1 LQDGQLGIGGKDS
14 YLNVFPP
21 RYLTS
26 MRNKQPAKV
35 AAGARHSMILTK
47 SGNVF
52 VFGSNARGQLGLY
65 DETHRLP
72 ETAWPLVVPKLVD
85 VYCVDIYAFGYS
97 SIAVEMVGV
106 PLVWG
111 ANNVGQLTR
120 DTSTIYFPKP
130 VIGTESKRIVRA
142 AAGGSHSLF
151 LDSYGQVY
159 SQGSNLF
166 GQLGYETSD
175 AVTGQ
180 RMHPV
185 EGLGVVLV
193 IAAGYSHSA
202 AVNKHQQ
209 LFMWGRNMEG
219 QLGVGTVQSQTIPR
233 LVPLQRVVRVACGY
247 YHTLAVT
254 ADGKIYSW
262 GQNKAGQ
269 LGLKD
274 FKTRISPVEIR
285 LSSAAVWCDSYDS
298 TTISESFQNQVCV
311 NSKLTVGSV
320 VVNEAPLPLNVTV
333 VDVYAGDVHSA
344 AVTIDQNVF
353 LWGSNEQNQLAM
365 GAPSIV
371 GRFFYEPFLAVSL
384 YGKNLTSVALGE
396 RHTLMRVD
404 REKFYIDKMLP
415 LSGPVDGGTPAYF
428 IGKGYTTFNGQM
440 LAIFSRSCEPAVI
453 QGVAVCSSRT
463 LSFQVPVL
471 KVSNLRLLLRS
482 PSILINGS
490 DMFIGV
496 YNVSLFLK
504 GEPVPTRQPI
514 TFQYFGLPTV
524 ARAQPSRGPKE
535 GKSLTRI
542 FGSGFDTRV
551 ATDVRCRWELLEVV
565 GVKYDKFDINPYTGD
580 LMWVR
585 ADIIDN
591 STIQCEGSPAQAT
604 NSKAIIRVTI
614 NGADYS
620 STFAP
625 YVFYNEPK
633 LSSVSVPQPFLPVNP
648 ATKVQYVIGGTGATA
663 GLYSIPYD
671 RDSLVDVNGVGL
683 GDAVVGESKLLI
695 AGAPAIVVQFTP
707 LFMRCFVKARPEL
720 AANFSANSTIL
731 LVNVS
736 VSLNGQDFSKS
747 QLSLAY
753 VTMPSLATMKPS
765 GGPSLVPTMIQ
776 VTGSGFLQ
784 IPNFYPLCLF
794 TPRNSTAL
802 IAQAINQSVLVPV
815 NSSIYI
821 QDDKSLYCQVPNLAI
836 VPGTESVLWDVTVTM
851 NCQHYFS
858 GGLVYNLFRQPYI
871 AAVVPSG
878 SPIGINS
885 TVLMHGR
892 GFSVHVESLKMRFG
906 SVLKGQ
912 YEISLNSFF
921 YSSLKVKKFDYA
933 ITSVCILLSDVLMRC
948 PLPRNVSSAIFA
960 LQITLNDVDYNPET
974 DIQFQFYEQAKVF
987 SFVPGGGPKQGGTMI
1002 SIRGTGL
1009 SNFGEKSLCRFGSE
1023 QIFDSQRNQFI
1034 SAPEIITPL
1043 MINDDTSALCV
1054 SPARPGVDGIAVVKF
1069 SLTLNNLDYE
1079 GSSSL
1084 DFSYYEHPKIVS
1096 MTPGG
1101 GHTLGNNSI
1110 VILGSGFL
1118 RYKEKVRCRFGT
1130 VEVVGVSQ
1138 RDDIMNCVTPPHEVA
1153 TVSIEVT
1160 LNGIDYSVGS
1170 KTFFSFY
1177 TRPVLTSIFPR
1188 GGRFMHTV
1196 SDQSTSVVVS
1206 GKYLDGYSE
1215 NVRMRWS
1222 WDGGRK
1228 FIMSSVQVLSST
1240 EALVIAPPSM
1250 RYQTVLDTFDVDLEI
1265 TLNGFE
1271 FSFNSKISF
1280 RFFSEPNFNDFY
1292 PRGGPRQGGTIVTY
1306 IGKGFERFN
1315 DGSVL
1320 AKFGTKVVKC
1330 EEKRGTILIEE
1341 TFDADADI
1349 NAVPLEFYGSG
1360 WRAANPNS
1368 TAAPPTIIDGQAE
1381 YIKTYVASKSSWPFQ
1396 DIGLKATKD
1405 KCGSVERKALV
1416 FDGPSMRPIEGRWII
1431 SKPIDL
1437 SRGGVL
1443 RFFMRAGTNDPSDA
1457 CHPPRPPENAL
1468 ALYTIAEDEKNPL
1481 MRPPSYFELPSW
1493 KVIEVYNI
1501 TKYSSKT
1508 FQSTS
1513 SSFDRDDA
1521 LIVCPKNTI
1530 CVNLRARL
1538 MFKQKVHAQGPFNNW
1553 ALDNL
1558 EVSSRG
1564 GISDEETMFCET
1576 PVVAELGPLPLA
1588 VSVNGQ
1594 QYSPVKSVG
1603 PPSEFQYYDHPI
1615 LRRLE
1620 PGGGPTAGRTTI
1632 TISGSGFKT
1641 FANPVVFDEKGIR
1654 KYGPLCKFG
1663 PSRVPAEIRDDST
1676 VICYSTASLFEE
1688 IVNVEVSLNGIDF
1701 TTSDPPVKFSYFK
1714 HPTVLSI
1721 TPTSGPFEGGS
1732 SVIISGSGFRKV
1744 DMIPIA
1750 WFLSIDDP
1758 AVRYE
1763 TDCRVF
1769 NDTSIICS
1777 KMPKMS
1783 AMESDEFLSVFEFY
1797 VELSL
1802 NRIDVSFSNFLNRKS
1817 LTNVDTLSLPV
1828 IYRAFRESKI
1838 TSILSIVPD
1847 DVKVN
1852 AWFENGFPMPVT
1864 VLGTGFQGHQSVSC
1878 AFLSEKLQKY
1888 GPVFTPFLFR
1898 SSKEVLCQ
1906 PLPLPMQE
1914 YLGLTKAKLFLSFN
1928 SVDVYVNSGGE
1939 QNTLYYQTPETET
1952 SKTIKGTIIG
1962 GALSFVLFV
1971 LFVVYRRYVKSHAKF
1986 VLDVGGEWQKPVLKK
2001 ALQKQRESCPRRA
2014 GNLYPI
2020 YATNAEELGHFGVG
2034 IGLYYLFLR
2043 FMIFVFLII
2052 AVVHSIS
2059 MIINVSG
2066 NGFGEQRTDVDRFG
2080 RASIGNHK
2088 EVPSVSLF
2096 GRTLEGQNVPLVL
2109 SVVDVTAM
2117 LVFIVSWV
2125 RLRSQ
2130 QLQTVEDIDAGV
2142 MTIADY
2148 TVYVEDLPPD
2158 CFNPEEFKQ
2167 FFSQFGQVADV
2178 QVGLNN
2184 GNLIT
2189 LINKRSVFNIELEL
2203 AQAELKQTK
2212 LSTQESVVKKIA
2224 AKMRVVDKNISQ
2236 IRNAAIFKSIVA
2248 YVTFNEQSAQDK
2260 CIKKFQT
2267 GFFGRL
2273 LADSKMKFRSKHNL
2287 TVSQAVEPSN
2297 IKWEN
2302 LEVRGHAAR
2311 ARVVLTS
2318 ILTVTMLLVSLAIL
2332 IVLKGLNESLKQS
2345 GGAAVCLEAPDVESP
2360 DAQQITRWYK
2370 YTSSNAKY
2378 QMILACYCSK
2388 RRSTAGAF
2396 CNDYDI
2402 NQRNLL
2408 ILNLVSILGVI
2419 VINAVLSKALVAFAL
2434 FERHHSVTGEEKAIA
2449 QKVFLSQF
2457 MNTAIINTLLNT
2469 DLVYFFPSLQPGK
2482 DANLL
2487 TGIHKDFTP
2496 EWYVSV
2502 GQALAGVVLPACITP
2517 NIMLMMQYPI
2527 AVVKRYFL
2535 AGCVLFLLQR
2545 RGSCCEPLYRQQ
2557 KTQRQLDE
2565 LFMGPK

>member
-1 LQDGQLGIGGKDS
+1 MQAGQLGIGGKDS

-21 RYLTS
+21 RYVTS
-26 MRNKQPAKV
+26 MRNKQPFRV
-35 AAGARHSMILTK
+35 AAGAKHSMILTK
-47 SGNVF
+47 AGYLF
-52 VFGSNARGQLGLY
+52 VFGSNSRGQLGLY
-65 DETHRLP
+65 DELHKLP
-72 ETAWPLVVPKLVD
+72 ETAWPLVVPKLID
-85 VYCVDIYAFGYS
+85 VYCVDVSAFGYS
-97 SIAVEMVGV
+97 SIALEIVGV

-111 ANNVGQLTR
+111 ANDGGQLTR
-120 DTSTIYFPKP
+120 DTSSIFFPKP

-142 AAGGSHSLF
+142 VAGGSHSLF

-175 AVTGQ
+175 TATGQ
-180 RMHPV
+180 QMHPV
-185 EGLGVVLV
+185 DGLGVVLV
-193 IAAGYSHSA
+193 IAAGQSHSA
-202 AVNKHQQ
+202 AINNNQQ
-209 LFMWGRNMEG
+209 LFMWGRNLEG
-219 QLGVGTVQSQTIPR
+219 QLGVGTTQSQAKPR
-233 LVPLQRVVRVACGY
+233 LVPLQRVIRVACGY
-247 YHTLAVT
+247 LHTLAVT
-254 ADGKIYSW
+254 ADGKIFSW

-285 LSSAAVWCDSYDS
+285 LSSTAIWCDSYDS

-311 NSKLTVGSV
+311 NSKLSVGGNIV
-320 VVNEAPLPLNVTV
+320 TEPPLPLNVTV
-333 VDVYAGDVHSA
+333 ADVYAGDVHSA
-344 AVTIDQNVF
+344 AITIDRNVF

-365 GAPSIV
+365 GPPSIV

-384 YGKNLTSVALGE
+384 YGKNLSSLALGE
-396 RHTLMRVD
+396 RHSLLRVE
-404 REKFYIDKMLP
+404 RESFYIDKMLP

-440 LAIFSRSCEPAVI
+440 IATFSRTCNPTVI
-453 QGVAVCSSRT
+453 QGVTVCSSGK

-471 KVSNLRLLLRS
+471 KVSNLRLVLRS

-490 DMFIGV
+490 DLFIGV

-504 GEPVPTRQPI
+504 GDPVPTRQPI

-524 ARAQPSRGPKE
+524 SKAQPSRGPKE

-542 FGSGFDTRV
+542 YGSGFDTRV

-565 GVKYDKFDINPYTGD
+565 GVKYDKPDINPYTGD

-585 ADIIDN
+585 ADIVDN
-591 STIQCEGSPAQAT
+591 STIQCEGSPAQVS
-604 NSKAIIRVTI
+604 NSRAIIRVTI

-633 LSSVSVPQPFLPVNP
+633 LSSVSVPQPLLPVNP
-648 ATKVQYVIGGTGATA
+648 ATRAQYVIGRFGVSA
-663 GLYSIPYD
+663 GFYSIPYD
-671 RDSLVDVNGVGL
+671 RDSLVDVNGAGL

-695 AGAPAIVVQFTP
+695 AGVEAIVIQFTP
-707 LFMRCFVKARPEL
+707 LYMRCFVKARPEL
-720 AANFSANSTIL
+720 AANFSGNTSII

-753 VTMPSLATMKPS
+753 VTMPTITAVKPS
-765 GGPSLVPTMIQ
+765 GGPSTVPTLVQI
-776 VTGSGFLQ
+776 SGRDFLK
-784 IPNFYPLCLF
+784 IPSFYPLCLF
-794 TPRNSTAL
+794 TPRNSSAE
-802 IAQAINQSVLVPV
+802 ISQAINQTLLVPV
-815 NSSIYI
+815 NTSLYI
-821 QDDKSLYCQVPNLAI
+821 ENDNTLYCQIPNLAVVLGI
-836 VPGTESVLWDVTVTM
+836 KSVLWDLTVTM

-858 GGLVYNLFRQPYI
+858 GGLVYNLYSQPEI
-871 AAVVPSG
+871 AAAVPSG

-885 TVLMHGR
+885 TVLLHGR
-892 GFSVHVESLKMRFG
+892 GFAIHVESLKMRFG
-906 SVLKGQ
+906 SVLKSQ
-912 YEISLNSFF
+912 FDISL
-921 YSSLKVKKFDYA
+921 SSQVYPFLKVSRFQYA
-933 ITSVCILLSDVLMRC
+933 ITSVCFLLSDVLIRC
-948 PLPRNVSSAIFA
+948 PLPGNVSTSILA
-960 LQITLNDVDYNPET
+960 LQVTLNDVDYNPST
-974 DIQFQFYEQAKVF
+974 DIQFSFYEQAKVF
-987 SFVPGGGPKQGGTMI
+987 SFMPGGGPKQGGTMI
-1002 SIRGTGL
+1002 AIKGTGL

-1023 QIFDSQRNQFI
+1023 QIFDAQRNQFI

-1054 SPARPGVDGIAVVKF
+1054 SPSRPSVDGTAVVKF

-1079 GSSSL
+1079 GSSTL
-1084 DFSYYEHPKIVS
+1084 DFSYYEHPKIAS

-1101 GHTLGNNSI
+1101 GHTLGNNSV

-1130 VEVVGVSQ
+1130 VEVVGVSE
-1138 RDDIMNCVTPPHEVA
+1138 RDGIMNCITPPHEVA

-1177 TRPVLTSIFPR
+1177 TRPILTSIFPR
-1188 GGRFMHTV
+1188 GGRFMHTI
-1196 SDQSTSVVVS
+1196 SDEPTSVAVM
-1206 GKYLDGYSE
+1206 GRYLDGYSE
-1215 NVRMRWS
+1215 NVVMRWS
-1222 WDGGRK
+1222 WDEGRK
-1228 FIMSSVQVLSST
+1228 FVTSTVQVLSPT
-1240 EALVIAPPSM
+1240 HAIVIAPPSM
-1250 RYQTVLDTFDVDLEI
+1250 RYQTVLNTFDVDLEI

-1280 RFFSEPNFNDFY
+1280 RFFTEPNFNDFY

-1320 AKFGTKVVKC
+1320 AKFGSQVVKC

-1360 WRAANPNS
+1360 WKAANPNS
-1368 TAAPPTIIDGQAE
+1368 TASPPTILDGQVE
-1381 YIKTYVASKSSWPFQ
+1381 YIRTYVASKQSWPFQ

-1405 KCGSVERKALV
+1405 KCNSVERKALV
-1416 FDGPSMRPIEGRWII
+1416 FDGPSLRPIEGRWII

-1443 RFFMRAGTNDPSDA
+1443 RFFMRAGTKDVGDQ

-1468 ALYTIAEDEKNPL
+1468 ALYTIAEDEKRPL
-1481 MRPPSYFELPSW
+1481 TRPPSYFELPSW

-1501 TKYSSKT
+1501 SKYSSKE
-1508 FQSTS
+1508 FKSAS

-1521 LIVCPKNTI
+1521 LIVCPKNEI

-1576 PVVAELGPLPLA
+1576 PVVTQLGQQPLA

-1594 QYSPVKSVG
+1594 QYSPVNSVG
-1603 PPSEFQYYDHPI
+1603 PPSQFQYYEHPV
-1615 LRRLE
+1615 LRSLK
-1620 PGGGPTAGRTTI
+1620 PGGGPTAGRTTV
-1632 TISGSGFKT
+1632 TISGSGFRT
-1641 FANPVVFDEKGIR
+1641 FANPIVLDEKGIR

-1701 TTSDPPVKFSYFK
+1701 TTSDPPVKFSYFV
-1714 HPTVLSI
+1714 HPTILSI
-1721 TPTSGPFEGGS
+1721 TPTSGPFEGGNN
-1732 SVIISGSGFRKV
+1732 VIIGGSGFRKV

-1750 WFLSIDDP
+1750 WFLSVDDP

-1763 TDCRVF
+1763 TDCGVF
-1769 NDTSIICS
+1769 NDTSIICPQ
-1777 KMPKMS
+1777 MPKMS
-1783 AMESDEFLSVFEFY
+1783 VMDTDGFVTVLEFY

-1802 NRIDVSFSNFLNRKS
+1802 NRIDVSFSNFLNRETFTK
-1817 LTNVDTLSLPV
+1817 VDTLSLPV
-1828 IYRAFRESKI
+1828 VYRAFRNSKI
-1838 TSILSIVPD
+1838 SSILSIVPD
-1847 DVKVN
+1847 DIKVN

-1864 VLGTGFQGHQSVSC
+1864 VIGTGFQGHQSVSC
-1878 AFLSEKLQKY
+1878 AFLSEDLQKY

-1906 PLPLPMQE
+1906 PLPLPMQK
-1914 YLGLTKAKLFLSFN
+1914 YLGVTKIQLFLSFN
-1928 SVDVYVNSGGE
+1928 SVDVYLGSGGE

-1962 GALSFVLFV
+1962 GAISFVLFV
-1971 LFVVYRRYVKSHAKF
+1971 LFVVYRRYVKSNAKF

-2014 GNLYPI
+2014 NNLYPI

-2043 FMIFVFLII
+2043 YMIFVFLII

-2059 MIINVSG
+2059 IIINVAG
-2066 NGFGEQRTDVDRFG
+2066 NGFGETRTDVDNFG
-2080 RASIGNHK
+2080 RASVGNHQ
-2088 EVPSVSLF
+2088 EIPLVTILARS
-2096 GRTLEGQNVPLVL
+2096 LEGQNVPLVL
-2109 SVVDVTAM
+2109 SVVDATAM
-2117 LVFIVSWV
+2117 LVFLVSWV

-2158 CFNPEEFKQ
+2158 CLNPEEFKE

-2178 QVGLNN
+2178 QIGLNN

-2189 LINKRSVFNIELEL
+2189 LINDRSVLNIENEL
-2203 AQAELKQTK
+2203 ASAELKQTK
-2212 LSTQESVVKKIA
+2212 LTTQEDVVKKIA
-2224 AKMRVVDKNISQ
+2224 AKMRVVDKKIAGL
-2236 IRNAAIFKSIVA
+2236 RNAASFKSIVA

-2260 CIKKFQT
+2260 CMKKFQG
-2267 GFFGRL
+2267 GFFSRL
-2273 LADSKMKFRSKHNL
+2273 MADQKMKFRTKHAL
-2287 TVSQAVEPSN
+2287 AVSQAPEPSN

-2318 ILTVTMLLVSLAIL
+2318 VLTVTMLLVSLAIL

-2345 GGAAVCLEAPDVESP
+2345 GGAAVCLEAPDIESP

-2402 NQRNLL
+2402 NQRTLL
-2408 ILNLVSILGVI
+2408 ILNLVSIGGVI

-2527 AVVKRYFL
+2527 AVIKRYFL
-2535 AGCVLFLLQR
+2535 AGYV
-2545 RGSCCEPLYRQQ
+2545 
-2557 KTQRQLDE
+2557 
-2565 LFMGPK
+2565 